1 MSRVR
6 LFLILGA
13 HLAVGAV
20 LLGWAVLEGQRQQR
34 AIEQALVSEAS
45 SIAGAL
51 GPGLSAASNA
61 AREFDEIV
69 TWKLLDN
76 ARLLSAIAASGSSS
90 SEQLDEI
97 VEANGLDTVAFVAP
111 DGAVERAWG
120 ERPPAETLRAM
131 DDVLS
136 GRADELVL
144 GSTLEA
150 GIAHVGVAVRTP
162 AGGAVLVRIEATSA
176 RTFVSRL
183 GVANLLDRLVGTAG
197 VLFLSYHE
205 EPGTLSAQASWDD
218 GPVPDRPT
226 TDSKIRPLRGR
237 VAFETEVPVTVPA
250 GVIASLRVGLDG
262 APLERAAASGMRR
275 TLLVGIVLAGY
286 AMATAGLSVVS
297 RLLGMERED
306 SARRLAAAESAR
318 RRNERLAAAGALT
331 AGLAHEVRSP
341 LNAIGLAAQRLE
353 RKHHDDDECRAFA
366 GRIRREVSRLETVL
380 REFLDLARPV
390 EQSRQRVDL
399 AALASE
405 VVDLL
410 RPQAESH
417 GVSLEPVQGRAVV
430 QASPEAIRRSVIN
443 LLNNAIEASPEGG
456 RVRVIVE
463 GDLHEGRLR
472 VLDEGPGIDPDLRD
486 KMFEAFVT
494 TRADGAGL
502 GLSLVK
508 RVAEEHGGRC
518 LLIDRE
524 QGGAEARLSL
534 PSSAK
539 EPA

>member
-1 MSRVR
+1 MSRTR
-6 LFLILGA
+6 LLLILGA
-13 HLAVGAV
+13 HLILGAT
-20 LLGWAVLEGQRQQR
+20 LLGWAVLEDRRQRR
-34 AIEQALVSEAS
+34 AIEESLVTEAS
-45 SIAGAL
+45 IIAGAL
-51 GPGLSAASNA
+51 GPGLAAASNA

-76 ARLLSAIAASGSSS
+76 ARLLAEVAASGASSS
-90 SEQLDEI
+90 DRLERI
-97 VEANGLDTVAFVAP
+97 VEANGLDAVAFVSP
-111 DGAVERAWG
+111 GGAVEEWWG
-120 ERPPAETLRAM
+120 EAPPAETLRAL

-150 GIAHVGVAVRTP
+150 GIEHVGVAVGIP
-162 AGGAVLVRIEATSA
+162 SGGAVLVRIEASSA

-197 VLFLSYHE
+197 VLFLSYE
-205 EPGTLSAQASWDD
+205 EQPGTLSAQASWDG

-237 VAFETEVPVTVPA
+237 TAFETEVPVRVPA
-250 GVIASLRVGLDG
+250 GVEASLRVGLDG
-262 APLERAAASGMRR
+262 TPLESAATSGMRR

-297 RLLGMERED
+297 RLRGIEREEA
-306 SARRLAAAESAR
+306 ARRLQTAETAR

-353 RKHHDDDECRAFA
+353 RKHREDDECKEFA
-366 GRIRREVSRLETVL
+366 GRIRREVKRLEAVL

-390 EQSRQRVDL
+390 EQNRRRVELGTL
-399 AALASE
+399 ATE
-405 VVDLL
+405 VIELL
-410 RPQAESH
+410 RPDADSH
-417 GVSLEPVQGRAVV
+417 GVTLEAVRGDAVV
-430 QASPEAIRRSVIN
+430 HASPEAVRRSLIN
-443 LLNNAIEASPEGG
+443 LLNNAVQVSPEGG
-456 RVRVIVE
+456 RVRTLVE
-463 GDLHEGRLR
+463 GDSHEVRLR
-472 VLDEGPGIDPDLRD
+472 ILDEGPGIDPELGD
-486 KMFEAFVT
+486 KVFEAFVT

-508 RVAEEHGGRC
+508 RVAEEHGGECR
-518 LLIDRE
+518 LFNRE
-524 QGGAEARLSL
+524 QGGAEARFSL
-534 PSSAK
+534 PATEESAG
-539 EPA
+539 